1 MFSVLFWIY
10 FMNAIL
16 IIDHEIESAY
26 WKEWDLFRLPGQ
38 ITGFVIIHVPV
49 LALILLGSTLLYLQN
64 IYGYILS
71 IVLSAGG
78 IFAFSAHTY
87 FIKKGRTEFTLPVSK
102 FLLLG
107 ILILSLIQMPLRL
120 YEIIK

>member
-10 FMNAIL
+10 FVNAVL
-16 IIDHEIESAY
+16 LIDHEIESAY
-26 WKEWDLFRLPGQ
+26 WEEWDLFRLPGQ
-38 ITGFVIIHVPV
+38 ITGFLIIHVPV
-49 LALILLGSTLLYLQN
+49 LALILLGSILLYLQN
-64 IYGYILS
+64 TYGYILS
-71 IVLSAGG
+71 VVLSAGG

-102 FLLLG
+102 LLLRS
-107 ILILSLIQMPLRL
+107 ILILSLVQMVLSV